1 MDNQTLYILFL
12 IVSFHVISIWSD
24 DEKFLSCPEHQQ
36 AFESSCYEFVALQRS
51 FLSAQAWCERG
62 GGHLSFIQNDET
74 QQFLQ
79 KHLQPKQDWWIGL
92 APASTNLTLDSAAA
106 EGLLSWLDGSDVSY
120 SNWLQEPLLNASCGY
135 IRRDSG
141 FQWETASNCSQELY
155 FICEFES
162 GRSLACV
169 DHNATLQCGS
179 GQVIEIDD
187 SFYGRKTVHYC
198 RSSHARSN
206 ASPQQEECSWV
217 DIVDTVSEHCHGLQ
231 VCQAAA
237 DISSFGE
244 PCPVLG
250 SYLSVEYHCKNA
262 LHLLMSKLAAVFDNI
277 PITVKWLLH
286 PFQGNLTCT
295 LNAGDG
301 HIIDNYSPEEME
313 NVVHKYSHAGVYTA
327 MVECSTSEWHV
338 TASKSITIQEPLGQF
353 GTLKCHSMNKST
365 DYSNCKALYNN
376 PLRIQLELDAGTNV
390 TYKIQHENTELAS
403 VSAIRGIVP
412 HNITISPEV
421 QQQLGPGCQ
430 QLTVVALN
438 GVTAVDRSTVLQ
450 LCLVEPVEGLI
461 VDIEFEH
468 EQCPVHALYVNVSLA
483 RGAPVQLH
491 FLVSGANHTFS
502 EMHEMLHGN
511 PQVFVISNTIQGK
524 LNVVV
529 RAENSF
535 SSMEMDGGNTTVYCH
550 NETVNKHEEDTIS
563 EHVRTARA
571 NNLNITLDP
580 EVPVIGTTSVKLYV
594 DGLVDDDAIWKCHED
609 CPCSSGFK
617 NRDHE
622 ISEACLPPVYG
633 FSVYTVHTKSHGVTQ
648 SGTRCIT
655 VIPRENMKLSV
666 TCSNCS
672 PVNVAESVKLQVQCE
687 GCQKIVWY
695 FESTKDFT
703 GSLSRCH
710 SESVKK
716 PLIQKAEGSSLTIE
730 SDALRKAKQD
740 ITVVVYAIK
749 DSLSGSARYTVPVVD
764 TSSTEDSSVQP
775 LLSTTVSPSSHT
787 TDKFVAPP
795 VALSPPSCVI
805 SPLVG
810 DVLSPFKISCSVDPS
825 FCKAGSCIFCLKT
838 ARGKYFYCG
847 AEPTV
852 ESLYLPLGNKHNNY
866 SLTVDITVKNTAGV
880 TADTA
885 VTTRVKDISSNH
897 TVGDLHVLVSSQ
909 VSQLQQQGRLTGAAL
924 AQMFQS
930 VSDKLNDALPEGQHN
945 SVKKELREEMLQ
957 SLSAAT
963 SSFPPKNP
971 AEVQMSANVVSGL
984 TTQGHE
990 LTDTA
995 QLQASYL
1002 LTNLSKSLVSLT
1014 LSGKEFSE
1022 KILQASTPIID
1033 AASNIIKVS
1042 SRTSKQNEISSHLLK
1057 TVDNVQ
1063 SALLAGKKVN
1073 QEPII
1078 LSSSVFGLYV
1088 NRISSADLQKQPFN
1102 IKKNSSASFILPSL
1116 GSNVLSPDEP
1126 VDVRMT
1132 SFRINPFSRHEGV
1145 HISGSVGSLSL
1156 TKMNGSVI
1164 TVANLT
1170 EEIEI
1175 LLPRKEVAE
1184 VNRTLLELANF
1195 STVVINVTAPNISLV
1210 FKLDP
1215 SEETPL
1221 QLLLGF
1227 QDYPN
1232 DTNYEA
1238 RIQLPQDGDSEE
1250 ERNTWVLNP
1259 TEMTI
1264 EVGVYYLLVRPVVGA
1279 GVNSTNTSVF
1289 ITTIAAHCLYWDET
1303 KANWSGDGCRVG
1315 PRTTTL
1321 VTQCLCTHLTFFGS
1335 SFFVMPNVVDVSRTA
1350 ELFATFVNNPVV
1362 VCFVGAIILA
1372 YLLVVMWARRKDIQD
1387 AVKVKVTVLE
1397 DNDPLAE
1404 YRYLLSINTGHRR
1417 GASTSSQVTVTLQG
1431 TEGESEPHHFTDPE
1445 KPLFERGGL
1454 DMFLLTT
1461 PFSLGELQS
1470 IRLWHDNSGQHPAWY
1485 VNKVMVQDLET
1496 GQKWHFL
1503 CNSWLSVDLGECT
1516 LDKVFP
1522 VATEMDLKRFSNL
1535 FFMKT
1540 AKDFRD
1546 GHIWFSVISR
1556 PPSSNFTRVQRVS
1569 CCFSLLLCTM
1579 LTSIMFWGIP
1589 SDPSEQ
1595 TMDMGQIEFTWQ
1607 QVMIGIQSSIIMFP
1621 INLLI
1626 VSIFRNARP
1635 REQKSESS
1643 SKQQSKIDPKKQG
1656 KMGRVS
1662 PNQPPHNNHKEI
1674 TPDTVIKD
1682 IKRIA
1687 QSLYKV
1693 MRRPV
1698 PRTELDSTKT
1708 DINNL
1713 LSLVEEIIRQHNRVG
1728 SEFYTDSYKKKQT
1741 LTASLECV
1749 NLKESSFCESSERNE
1764 KHSVY
1769 SQYLYKQLQNVER
1782 ELRLLG
1788 PSSFSKPNS
1797 YNQAVLQVQGM
1808 KNLLEPHVSSCSV
1821 SGLHTRSS
1829 SPTEG
1834 NSGDS
1839 RKCSQKGLP
1848 WWFVFVGWF
1857 LVVATSGV
1865 SAYFTMMYGL
1875 TYGKDRSISWLISMV
1890 VSFFESLFITQ
1901 PVKVLGFAVF
1911 FALVLKTVDQEDYG
1925 DVPIDGTLPNT
1936 DDPDAIRIARRDSTC
1951 SFYQPPP
1958 PTDTEKMRN
1967 NMIKEQKVF
1976 ALIREILIYVG
1987 FLWMLL
1993 LVAYGHRDPHAYYF
2007 TRHIR
2012 QSFSNGISESMNHK
2026 DILNWA
2032 KSSLLSNLFGQYPG
2046 FITDGNSK
2054 LVGNARF
2061 RQVRVRKDSC
2071 KIAKTMQ
2078 YSVPDCHAPYSWEAE
2093 DMGSYGPGWNRT
2105 KNVNG
2110 SKIVTTPWRY
2120 QTQAKLRANPVWG
2133 GLALYKGGGFVVELG
2148 PDQKNLQQLI
2158 CPLLSYSL
2166 LQYLFDNIWLDV
2178 YTRAVFV
2185 EFTVYNANVNLFC
2198 IVTLIFETTGV
2209 GVYQYRSE
2217 VQTVHLY
2224 QSTGGFH
2231 IFVMASEAI
2240 YFLFILYYM
2249 FVQGKLM
2256 KQQKWAYFK
2265 SKWNLLELAI
2275 IILSWS
2281 ALSVFVKRTILGNR
2295 DIEYYQN
2302 NKDMFASFYETATAD
2317 AVLGYLIAFLVLL
2330 ATIKLWHLLRL
2341 NPKLHMITSTLQR
2354 AWTDISGFIVVMTIM
2369 FLAYSIAC
2377 NLMYGWRL
2385 YSYRTLLEAA
2395 QTIICLQLGIFNY
2408 DEVLDY
2414 DPVLGAF
2421 LIGSCIIF
2429 MTFVVLN
2436 LFISVILVAFNE
2448 EQLHP
2453 TPSEEE
2459 EIVDLML
2466 MKICSLL
2473 GIKCKKKQI
2482 DADASVTTASV
2493 IS

>member
-1 MDNQTLYILFL
+1 MCNRTLCILFL
-12 IVSFHVISIWSD
+12 TLSFNVISIRSD
-24 DEKFLSCPEHQQ
+24 DEEVLSCAQHQQ
-36 AFESSCYEFVALQRS
+36 AFESSCYEFVELRRG

-62 GGHLSFIQNDET
+62 GGHLAFILNDET

-79 KHLQPKQDWWIGL
+79 KHLQPAQDWWIGL
-92 APASTNLTLDSAAA
+92 APAFTNLTLDSAAT
-106 EGLLSWLDGSDVSY
+106 EGPLSWLDGSDVSY
-120 SNWLQEPLLNASCGY
+120 SNWVQEPWLNSSCGF
-135 IRRDSG
+135 IQRDSG
-141 FQWETASNCSQELY
+141 FQWETSRNCSQELF

-162 GRSLACV
+162 GRSLACA

-179 GQVIEIDD
+179 GRVLEIDD

-198 RSSHARSN
+198 RTSRTPSQT
-206 ASPQQEECSWV
+206 SPQQEDCSWV
-217 DIVDTVSEHCHGLQ
+217 DIIDAVSEHCHGLQ
-231 VCQAAA
+231 VCQATA

-244 PCPVLG
+244 PCPAIG
-250 SYLSVEYHCKNA
+250 SYLSVEYHCKEA
-262 LHLLMSKLAAVFDNI
+262 LHLLMSKLAAIFDNI
-277 PITVKWLLH
+277 TITVKWLLH

-301 HIIDNYSPEEME
+301 HIIDNYSPEKME
-313 NVVHKYSHAGVYTA
+313 NVVHKYSHAGLYTVT
-327 MVECSTSEWHV
+327 VECSTSDWHV
-338 TASKSITIQEPLGQF
+338 TAHKTITIQEPLREF
-353 GTLKCHSMNKST
+353 GTIKCHSMSQST
-365 DYSNCKALYNN
+365 NSTNCKALYNH
-376 PLRIQLELDAGTNV
+376 PLKIEVQLDAGTNV
-390 TYKIQHENTELAS
+390 TYKVQHGSTDLAS
-403 VSAIRGIVP
+403 ASAIRGMVP
-412 HNITISPEV
+412 VNISFSSEA
-421 QQQLGPGCQ
+421 QQQLGPGCH

-438 GVTAVDRSTVLQ
+438 EVTAAGQSSALE
-450 LCLVEPVEGLI
+450 LCLLEQLEGLTAE
-461 VDIEFEH
+461 VDLGPGL
-468 EQCPVHALYVNVSLA
+468 EQCPVRVLNISVSLS
-483 RGAPVQLH
+483 RGAPARLQ
-491 FLVSGANHTFS
+491 FLLSGDNQSFS
-502 EMHEMLHGN
+502 ETHQMMHGG
-511 PQVFVISNTIQGK
+511 PQVFLISNTILTGK
-524 LNVVV
+524 INVVV
-529 RAENSF
+529 KAENSF
-535 SSMEMDGGNTTVYCH
+535 SSMKVDGGNTTVCRS
-550 NETVNKHEEDTIS
+550 ETENQHDGKTTDEHERE
-563 EHVRTARA
+563 ARA
-571 NNLNITLDP
+571 SHVQIIADP
-580 EVPVIGTTSVKLYV
+580 EVSVIGTTSIKLYV
-594 DGLVDDDAIWKCHED
+594 KGLKDDNAVWKCTESCRCSED
-609 CPCSSGFK
+609 VIRSEI
-617 NRDHE
+617 E
-622 ISEACLPPVYG
+622 ISEACLPPVYA
-633 FSVYTVHTKSHGVTQ
+633 FSVYTVSTNANGFAQTGMK
-648 SGTRCIT
+648 CIT
-655 VIPRENMKLSV
+655 VIPGDNLRLSIA
-666 TCSNCS
+666 CSNCD
-672 PVNVAESVKLQVQCE
+672 PVNVDESVTLQAQCE

-695 FESTKDFT
+695 IESTEEFNGT
-703 GSLSRCH
+703 LGQCN
-710 SESVKK
+710 SEMLKK
-716 PLIQKAEGSSLTIE
+716 PLTQMKEDSSSFTIE
-730 SDALRKAKQD
+730 SKTLREAKQD
-740 ITVVVYAIK
+740 IIVVVYGIK
-749 DSLSGSARYTVPVVD
+749 DGLSGSARYNISIHG
-764 TSSTEDSSVQP
+764 SSETEKPSEAYT
-775 LLSTTVSPSSHT
+775 LTTVSPSHT
-787 TDKFVAPP
+787 AETVP
-795 VALSPPSCVI
+795 VTLPILFRPPSCTI
-805 SPLVG
+805 SPHEG
-810 DVLSPFKISCSVDPS
+810 DVLSPFNISCSVDPA
-825 FCKAGSCIFCLKT
+825 FCKAEPCIFCFKT
-838 ARGKYFYCG
+838 ASGEHIYCG
-847 AEPTV
+847 SEPTV
-852 ESLYLPLGNKHNNY
+852 ESLYLPLGNEHSNY
-866 SLTVDITVKNTAGV
+866 RLTVVVTVKNTAGV
-880 TADTA
+880 TADTS
-885 VTTRVKDISSNH
+885 VTTWVKDTSTKP
-897 TVGDLHVLVSSQ
+897 TVKDLQALVSNQ
-909 VSQLQQQGRLTGAAL
+909 VFHLQQQGRLTGAAL

-930 VSDKLNDALPEGQHN
+930 VSHRLNNALPEDQNGT
-945 SVKKELREEMLQ
+945 VKNELRNQMLQ
-957 SLSAAT
+957 SLSTAI
-963 SSFPPKNP
+963 SSIPPKNP
-971 AEVQMSANVVSGL
+971 AEVQMSANVIAGL

-990 LTDTA
+990 LTDTT
-995 QLQASYL
+995 QLQASSL

-1014 LSGKEFSE
+1014 HAGDESSE
-1022 KILQASTPIID
+1022 QILQASTPIID
-1033 AASNIIKVS
+1033 AVSNIIKVS
-1042 SRTSKQNEISSHLLK
+1042 SSTSKQNEISGHLLN
-1057 TVDNVQ
+1057 TVGNVQ

-1073 QEPII
+1073 QEPIV
-1078 LSSSVFGLYV
+1078 LSTSVFGLYV
-1088 NRISSADLQKQPFN
+1088 NRISSDGLQKQTFN
-1102 IKKNSSASFILPSL
+1102 VQKNSSASFKLPSL
-1116 GSNVLSPDEP
+1116 GSDVLSANEP

-1132 SFRINPFSRHEGV
+1132 SFDINPFSRCEGKQ
-1145 HISGSVGSLSL
+1145 ISGSVGSLSL
-1156 TKMNGSVI
+1156 TNINGSEI
-1164 TVANLT
+1164 SVANLT

-1175 LLPRKEVAE
+1175 FLPRTQVAE
-1184 VNRTLLELANF
+1184 INQTLLELGNF

-1210 FKLDP
+1210 IKLDP

-1232 DTNYEA
+1232 DTNNEA
-1238 RIQLPQDGDSEE
+1238 RIQLPQEGNSEE
-1250 ERNTWVLNP
+1250 ERYTWVLNP
-1259 TEMTI
+1259 SEMAM
-1264 EVGVYYLLVRPVVGA
+1264 EVGVYYLLVRPIVGA
-1279 GVNSTNTSVF
+1279 GVNSTSALVY
-1289 ITTIAAHCLYWDET
+1289 ITTIAADCLYWDEI
-1303 KANWSGDGCRVG
+1303 KANWSGEGCRVG

-1372 YLLVVMWARRKDIQD
+1372 YLLVVIWARRKDIQD

-1404 YRYLLSINTGHRR
+1404 YRYLLSINTGQRR

-1431 TEGESEPHHFTDPE
+1431 SEGESEPHHLTDPE
-1445 KPLFERGGL
+1445 KPVFERGGL
-1454 DMFLLTT
+1454 DLFLLTT

-1470 IRLWHDNSGQHPAWY
+1470 IRLWHDNSGYYPAWY
-1485 VNKVMVQDLET
+1485 VNKVTVQDLEN

-1503 CNSWLSVDLGECT
+1503 CNSWLSIDLGECT

-1535 FFMKT
+1535 FFAKT

-1595 TMDMGQIEFTWQ
+1595 TMDLGKIEFTWQ

-1643 SKQQSKIDPKKQG
+1643 LKQQSKLDSTKQG
-1656 KMGRVS
+1656 KTGRVS
-1662 PNQPPHNNHKEI
+1662 PNQPLHDNQKEI
-1674 TPDTVIKD
+1674 TPDTVMKD

-1698 PRTELDSTKT
+1698 PRIELDPTKT

-1713 LSLVEEIIRQHNRVG
+1713 LSLVEEIIHQHNRVG
-1728 SEFYTDSYKKKQT
+1728 NEFYNDSSKNEQT
-1741 LTASLECV
+1741 LAASLGRV
-1749 NLKESSFCESSERNE
+1749 NLKESSFCESQECNE
-1764 KHSVY
+1764 KHSIY
-1769 SQYLYKQLQNVER
+1769 SQYLYKQLHNVER
-1782 ELRLLG
+1782 ELRLLE
-1788 PSSFSKPNS
+1788 PSSFSKPDS
-1797 YNQAVLQVQGM
+1797 YNRAVLQVQGM
-1808 KNLLEPHVSSCSV
+1808 KNLLEPRVSF
-1821 SGLHTRSS
+1821 SGLHTRSA
-1829 SPTEG
+1829 SPSEASEKEG
-1834 NSGDS
+1834 S
-1839 RKCSQKGLP
+1839 RKCQKGLP

-1857 LVVATSGV
+1857 LVLATSGV
-1865 SAYFTMMYGL
+1865 SAYFTMLYGL
-1875 TYGKDRSISWLISMV
+1875 TYGKERSISWLISMV

-1911 FALVLKTVDQEDYG
+1911 FALVLKTVDQDEYG
-1925 DVPIDGTLPNT
+1925 DVSIDGTLSNT
-1936 DDPDAIRIARRDSTC
+1936 DDPDAVRIARRDSTC
-1951 SFYQPPP
+1951 SFYKPPP
-1958 PTDTEKMRN
+1958 PTDIEKMRN

-1993 LVAYGHRDPHAYYF
+1993 LVAYGQRDPNAYYL
-2007 TRHIR
+2007 THHIR
-2012 QSFSNGISESMNHK
+2012 QSFSTGISETLNHK
-2026 DILNWA
+2026 DIFIWA
-2032 KSSLLSNLFGQYPG
+2032 NSSLLRNLYGQYPG

-2054 LVGNARF
+2054 LVGNARI
-2061 RQVRVRKDSC
+2061 RQVRVRRDTC
-2071 KIAKTMQ
+2071 KIANPMQ
-2078 YSVPDCHAPYSWEAE
+2078 YSVRDCHAPYSWESE
-2093 DMGSYGPGWNRT
+2093 DMGSYSPGWNQTR
-2105 KNVNG
+2105 NVNG
-2110 SKIVTTPWRY
+2110 SKTVLKPWYY

-2133 GLALYKGGGFVVELG
+2133 GLALYKGGGFVVDLG
-2148 PDQKNLQQLI
+2148 PDQKNA
-2158 CPLLSYSL
+2158 SRL
-2166 LQYLFDNIWLDV
+2166 LQYLFDNTWLDV

-2209 GVYQYRSE
+2209 GTFQYRSE
-2217 VQTVHLY
+2217 VQAVHLY

-2231 IFVMASEAI
+2231 VFVMASEAI
-2240 YFLFILYYM
+2240 YYIFILYYM
-2249 FVQGKLM
+2249 VVQGKLM

-2295 DIEYYQN
+2295 DIEFYQN
-2302 NKDMFASFYETATAD
+2302 NKDMFVSFNETATAD

-2385 YSYRTLLEAA
+2385 NSYRTLLEAA

-2414 DPVLGAF
+2414 NPVLGAF

-2459 EIVDLML
+2459 EIVELML
-2466 MKICSLL
+2466 MKVCSLL
-2473 GIKCKKKQI
+2473 GIKCKKKQTN
-2482 DADASVTTASV
+2482 ADAPMTTASV

>member
-1 MDNQTLYILFL
+1 MNKHTLYTLFL

-24 DEKFLSCPEHQQ
+24 DEEVLFCPENQQ
-36 AFESSCYEFVALQRS
+36 AFESSCYEFVVLQRS

-62 GGHLSFIQNDET
+62 GGHLAFIQNEET

-79 KHLQPKQDWWIGL
+79 KHLQPEQDWWIGL
-92 APASTNLTLDSAAA
+92 APVSTNLTLDSAAT
-106 EGLLSWLDGSDVSY
+106 EGPLSWLDGSDVSY
-120 SNWLQEPLLNASCGY
+120 SNWLHEPWLNASCSY

-141 FQWETASNCSQELY
+141 FQWETTTNCSQELF

-162 GRSLACV
+162 GRSLACT

-198 RSSHARSN
+198 RSSHAPSH
-206 ASPQQEECSWV
+206 AIPQQEECSWV

-244 PCPVLG
+244 PCPVLR
-250 SYLSVEYHCKNA
+250 SYLSVEYHCKDA

-277 PITVKWLLH
+277 TITVKWLLH

-301 HIIDNYSPEEME
+301 HVIDNYSPEEME
-313 NVVHKYSHAGVYTA
+313 NVVHKYSHAGMYTV

-338 TASKSITIQEPLGQF
+338 SAYRSITIQEPLGEF
-353 GTLKCHSMNKST
+353 GTIKCHSMNQST
-365 DYSNCKALYNN
+365 DYSNCKAHYNN
-376 PLRIQLELDAGTNV
+376 PLRIQVELDAGTNV
-390 TYKIQHENTELAS
+390 TYKIQHGNTELAS
-403 VSAIRGIVP
+403 TSTIRGIIP
-412 HNITISPEV
+412 HNITISPDV
-421 QQQLGPGCQ
+421 QQQLGPGCH

-438 GVTAVDRSTVLQ
+438 GVTAVDRSTVME
-450 LCLVEPVEGLI
+450 LCLVEPVEGLT
-461 VDIEFEH
+461 VDVEPEH

-483 RGAPVQLH
+483 QGAPVQLH
-491 FLVSGANHTFS
+491 FLVSGPNHTFS
-502 EMHEMLHGN
+502 EMHEMLHGS
-511 PQVFVISNTIQGK
+511 PQVFVISNTIKGE

-550 NETVNKHEEDTIS
+550 NETVAQHEEDVIS
-563 EHVRTARA
+563 EDVRTARA
-571 NNLNITLDP
+571 INLKITVDP

-594 DGLVDDDAIWKCHED
+594 DGLEDDSAIWKCNEA
-609 CPCSSGFK
+609 CPCTDEVK
-617 NRDHE
+617 NREYE
-622 ISEACLPPVYG
+622 IPEACLPPVYS
-633 FSVYTVHTKSHGVTQ
+633 FSVYTVYTKSHGVTQ
-648 SGTRCIT
+648 FGTRCIT

-666 TCSNCS
+666 ICSNCN
-672 PVNVAESVKLQVQCE
+672 PMNVADGVKLQVQCE

-703 GSLSRCH
+703 
-710 SESVKK
+710 
-716 PLIQKAEGSSLTIE
+716 KAEGSSTFTIE

-749 DSLSGSARYTVPVVD
+749 DSLSGSARYTVPIVD
-764 TSSTEDSSVQP
+764 ASSTEDSSVQP
-775 LLSTTVSPSSHT
+775 LLPTTVFPSSQT
-787 TDKFVAPP
+787 TDKSLNSATPP
-795 VALSPPSCVI
+795 IALSPPSCI
-805 SPLVG
+805 ITPLVG
-810 DVLSPFKISCSVDPS
+810 NVLSPFKISCSVDPS
-825 FCKAGSCIFCLKT
+825 FCKPGSCIFCLKT
-838 ARGKYFYCG
+838 ARGNYFYCG
-847 AEPTV
+847 AESTV
-852 ESLYLPLGNKHNNY
+852 ESLYLPLGDKHNNY
-866 SLTVDITVKNTAGV
+866 SLMVDITVKNAAGV

-885 VTTRVKDISSNH
+885 VTARVKDTSSNH
-897 TVGDLHVLVSSQ
+897 TVGDLQALVSNQ
-909 VSQLQQQGRLTGAAL
+909 VSKLQQQGRLTGAAL

-930 VSDKLNDALPEGQHN
+930 VSDRLNDALPEGQHD
-945 SVKKELREEMLQ
+945 SVKKQLRQQMLL

-963 SSFPPKNP
+963 NSFPPKNP
-971 AEVQMSANVVSGL
+971 AEVQMSANVVVGL

-1002 LTNLSKSLVSLT
+1002 LANLSKSLVSLT
-1014 LSGKEFSE
+1014 HSGKKFSE
-1022 KILQASTPIID
+1022 QILQASTPIID
-1033 AASNIIKVS
+1033 AVSNIFKVS
-1042 SRTSKQNEISSHLLK
+1042 SSTSKQNEVSNRLLN

-1063 SALLAGKKVN
+1063 SALLVGKKVN
-1073 QEPII
+1073 QEPTI
-1078 LSSSVFGLYV
+1078 LRTSVFGLYV
-1088 NRISSADLQKQPFN
+1088 NRISSDGIQKQPFS
-1102 IKKNSSASFILPSL
+1102 IQQNSSASFILPSL
-1116 GSNVLSPDEP
+1116 GPNVLFPDEP
-1126 VDVRMT
+1126 VDVR
-1132 SFRINPFSRHEGV
+1132 
-1145 HISGSVGSLSL
+1145 
-1156 TKMNGSVI
+1156 
-1164 TVANLT
+1164 
-1170 EEIEI
+1170 I
-1175 LLPRKEVAE
+1175 LLPRTEVAE
-1184 VNRTLLELANF
+1184 VNQTLLELANF

-1210 FKLDP
+1210 FKLHP

-1221 QLLLGF
+1221 QLFLGF

-1238 RIQLPQDGDSEE
+1238 QIQLPQDGDSEE
-1250 ERNTWVLNP
+1250 ERYTWVLNP
-1259 TEMTI
+1259 MEMTV

-1279 GVNSTNTSVF
+1279 GVHSTNVSVF

-1303 KANWSGDGCRVG
+1303 KGNWSGDGCRVG
-1315 PRTTTL
+1315 PRTTAL

-1372 YLLVVMWARRKDIQD
+1372 YLLVVIWARRKDIQD

-1431 TEGESEPHHFTDPE
+1431 TEGESEPHHVTDPE
-1445 KPLFERGGL
+1445 KPVFERGGL

-1461 PFSLGELQS
+1461 PCSLGELQS

-1485 VNKVMVQDLET
+1485 VNKIMVQDLET

-1503 CNSWLSVDLGECT
+1503 CNSWLSIDLGECT

-1595 TMDMGQIEFTWQ
+1595 TMDLGQIEFTWQ

-1643 SKQQSKIDPKKQG
+1643 SKQQSKTDPKKQG
-1656 KMGRVS
+1656 KTGRVS
-1662 PNQPPHNNHKEI
+1662 PDQTSHSDHKEI
-1674 TPDTVIKD
+1674 TPDTD

-1698 PRTELDSTKT
+1698 PRMELDSTKA
-1708 DINNL
+1708 DINKM

-1728 SEFYTDSYKKKQT
+1728 NEFYSDSSKKEQSFA
-1741 LTASLECV
+1741 ASLECV
-1749 NLKESSFCESSERNE
+1749 NLKETTFCESSERNE
-1764 KHSVY
+1764 KHSTY

-1788 PSSFSKPNS
+1788 PSSFFKPDS

-1829 SPTEG
+1829 SPIEGSSG
-1834 NSGDS
+1834 NSK
-1839 RKCSQKGLP
+1839 KCCQKGLP

-1857 LVVATSGV
+1857 LVLATSGV

-1875 TYGKDRSISWLISMV
+1875 TYGKERSISWLISMV

-1925 DVPIDGTLPNT
+1925 DVPIDGTLPNA

-1958 PTDTEKMRN
+1958 PTDIEKMRN

-1993 LVAYGHRDPHAYYF
+1993 LVAYGQRDPNAYYL
-2007 TRHIR
+2007 THHIR
-2012 QSFSNGISESMNHK
+2012 QS
-2026 DILNWA
+2026 
-2032 KSSLLSNLFGQYPG
+2032 

-2054 LVGNARF
+2054 LVGNARL
-2061 RQVRVRKDSC
+2061 RQVRVKKDSC
-2071 KIAKTMQ
+2071 KIAKTVQ

-2093 DMGSYGPGWNRT
+2093 DMGSYSPGWNRT

-2110 SKIVTTPWRY
+2110 SKTVLTPWHY

-2133 GLALYKGGGFVVELG
+2133 GLALYKGGGYVVELG
-2148 PDQKNLQQLI
+2148 PDQKNA
-2158 CPLLSYSL
+2158 SSL
-2166 LQYLFDNIWLDV
+2166 LQYLFNNIWLDV

-2209 GVYQYRSE
+2209 GAFQYRSE
-2217 VQTVHLY
+2217 VRTVHLY

-2231 IFVMASEAI
+2231 VFVMASEAI

-2256 KQQKWAYFK
+2256 KQQKWAYFR
-2265 SKWNLLELAI
+2265 SKWNVLELAI

-2281 ALSVFVKRTILGNR
+2281 ALSVFVKRTIL
-2295 DIEYYQN
+2295 
-2302 NKDMFASFYETATAD
+2302 
-2317 AVLGYLIAFLVLL
+2317 AFLVLL

-2354 AWTDISGFIVVMTIM
+2354 AWTDISGFIV
-2369 FLAYSIAC
+2369 C

-2414 DPVLGAF
+2414 NPVLGAF

-2473 GIKCKKKQI
+2473 GIKCKKKLI
-2482 DADASVTTASV
+2482 DADASMTTASV

>member
-1 MDNQTLYILFL
+1 MKMDNHTLYTLFL

-24 DEKFLSCPEHQQ
+24 DEEDLSCPEHQQ

-51 FLSAQAWCERG
+51 FLSAQAWCERD
-62 GGHLSFIQNDET
+62 GGHLAFIQIDET

-79 KHLQPKQDWWIGL
+79 KHLQADQDWWIGL
-92 APASTNLTLDSAAA
+92 APASTNLTLDSAVT
-106 EGLLSWLDGSDVSY
+106 EGPLSWLDGSDVSY
-120 SNWLQEPLLNASCGY
+120 SNWLRDPSLNASCGS
-135 IRRDSG
+135 ITRNSG
-141 FQWETASNCSQELY
+141 FQWEATSNCNQELY

-162 GRSLACV
+162 GRSLACA

-198 RSSHARSN
+198 RSSHAPSHT
-206 ASPQQEECSWV
+206 SPQQDECSWI

-244 PCPVLG
+244 PCPALG
-250 SYLSVEYHCKNA
+250 SYLSVEYHCKDA
-262 LHLLMSKLAAVFDNI
+262 LRLLMSKLAAVFDNI
-277 PITVKWLLH
+277 TITVKWLLH

-295 LNAGDG
+295 LSAGDG

-313 NVVHKYSHAGVYTA
+313 NVVHKYSRAGVFTVG
-327 MVECSTSEWHV
+327 VECSTSEWHV
-338 TASKSITIQEPLGQF
+338 TAHKTITIQEPIGEF
-353 GTLKCHSMNKST
+353 GTIKCHSMNQST
-365 DYSNCKALYNN
+365 DYTNCKALYNN
-376 PLRIQLELDAGTNV
+376 PLKIQVELDAGTNI
-390 TYKIQHENTELAS
+390 TYKIQHGDTELVS
-403 VSAIRGIVP
+403 TSAIRGIVP
-412 HNITISPEV
+412 HDIPVSPEV
-421 QQQLGPGCQ
+421 QQQLGPGCH

-438 GVTAVDRSTVLQ
+438 GVTPKHVSTDLD
-450 LCLVEPVEGLI
+450 LCLLEPVEGLI
-461 VDIEFEH
+461 ADVEREH
-468 EQCPVHALYVNVSLA
+468 EQCPVRVLHVNVTLA
-483 RGAPVQLH
+483 RGAPVQLQ
-491 FLVSGANHTFS
+491 FMLSGANHTFS
-502 EMHEMLHGN
+502 EMQEMLHGG
-511 PQVFVISNTIQGK
+511 PQLFHISNTIQGK
-524 LNVVV
+524 FNVVV

-535 SSMEMDGGNTTVYCH
+535 SSLEMDGGNTTVYCD
-550 NETVNKHEEDTIS
+550 NETVNQQDGDTID
-563 EHVRTARA
+563 EHVRTPRTF
-571 NNLNITLDP
+571 NLHITVDP
-580 EVPVIGTTSVKLYV
+580 EIPVIGTTSVKLYV
-594 DGLVDDDAIWKCHED
+594 DKLEDDNAVWKCIGD
-609 CPCSSGFK
+609 TCPCPADVRS
-617 NRDHE
+617 RDYE
-622 ISEACLPPVYG
+622 ISEACLPPVYS
-633 FSVYTVHTKSHGVTQ
+633 FSVYTVHARSNGHIQT
-648 SGTRCIT
+648 GTRCIT
-655 VIPRENMKLSV
+655 VIPRENMKLTL
-666 TCSNCS
+666 TCSNCD
-672 PVNVAESVKLQVQCE
+672 PVNVADSVKLQVQCE
-687 GCQKIVWY
+687 GCEKIVWY
-695 FESTKDFT
+695 FQSTMDFI
-703 GSLSRCH
+703 GLQSRCN
-710 SESVKK
+710 SESLKK
-716 PLIQKAEGSSLTIE
+716 PLIQQAEGSSSYTIE
-730 SDALRKAKQD
+730 TDVLRKAKRD

-749 DSLSGSARYTVPVVD
+749 DSSSGSARYTVPIVSATV
-764 TSSTEDSSVQP
+764 TEPSSEDLSP
-775 LLSTTVSPSSHT
+775 LPATVSPSSHT
-787 TDKFVAPP
+787 PDKPLKPVTPP
-795 VALSPPSCVI
+795 VVLRPPSCII

-810 DVLSPFKISCSVDPS
+810 DVLSPFQIRCSVDPS
-825 FCKAGSCIFCLKT
+825 FCKARACVFCFKT
-838 ARGKYFYCG
+838 AGGNYFYCG

-852 ESLYLPLGNKHNNY
+852 ESLYLPLGNVHNNY
-866 SLTVDITVKNTAGV
+866 SLEVDITVRNAAGV

-885 VTTRVKDISSNH
+885 VTIWVKDTSTKH
-897 TVGDLHVLVSSQ
+897 TVGDLQALVSSQ
-909 VSQLQQQGRLTGAAL
+909 VSQLQQQGRLTGPAL

-930 VSDKLNDALPEGQHN
+930 VSNRLNDALLDEQHD
-945 SVKKELREEMLQ
+945 SLKQELRQEMLL
-957 SLSAAT
+957 SLGVAT
-963 SSFPPKNP
+963 SSIPPKNP
-971 AEVQMSANVVSGL
+971 AEVQMSANVVAGL

-990 LTDTA
+990 LTGTA
-995 QLQASYL
+995 QLQASSL

-1014 LSGKEFSE
+1014 HSGEESSE
-1022 KILQASTPIID
+1022 HILQASTPIID
-1033 AASNIIKVS
+1033 AVSNILKVS
-1042 SRTSKQNEISSHLLK
+1042 SNTSEQNEISSHLLN

-1073 QEPII
+1073 QQPTI
-1078 LSSSVFGLYV
+1078 LSTTVFGLYV
-1088 NRISSADLQKQPFN
+1088 NRISPDGLQKQPFN
-1102 IKKNSSASFILPSL
+1102 IQKNSSASFMLPSL
-1116 GSNVLSPDEP
+1116 GSDVLSTDEP

-1132 SFRINPFSRHEGV
+1132 SFGINPFSWSEGDR
-1145 HISGSVGSLSL
+1145 ISGSVGSLSL

-1175 LLPRKEVAE
+1175 LLPRPDMAE
-1184 VNRTLLELANF
+1184 VNQTLLELGNF
-1195 STVVINVTAPNISLV
+1195 STVVINVTAPNIFLV

-1215 SEETPL
+1215 SEEIPL

-1238 RIQLPQDGDSEE
+1238 RIQLPQVGNSEE
-1250 ERNTWVLNP
+1250 ERYTWVLNP
-1259 TEMTI
+1259 REMTM

-1279 GVNSTNTSVF
+1279 GVNSTNASVF
-1289 ITTIAAHCLYWDET
+1289 ITTIAAHCLYWDEM

-1315 PRTTTL
+1315 PRTTRL

-1372 YLLVVMWARRKDIQD
+1372 YLVVVMWARRKDIQD

-1431 TEGESEPHHFTDPE
+1431 TEGESEPHHLTDPE
-1445 KPLFERGGL
+1445 KPVFERGGL
-1454 DMFLLTT
+1454 DIFLLTS
-1461 PFSLGELQS
+1461 PYSLGELQS
-1470 IRLWHDNSGQHPAWY
+1470 IRLWHDNSGQHPSWY
-1485 VNKVMVQDLET
+1485 VNKAMVQDLKT

-1503 CNSWLSVDLGECT
+1503 CSSWLAIDLGECT

-1556 PPSSNFTRVQRVS
+1556 PPTSNFTRVQRVS
-1569 CCFSLLLCTM
+1569 CCCSLLLCTM

-1595 TMDMGQIEFTWQ
+1595 TMDLGKIEFTWQ

-1635 REQKSESS
+1635 REQKSKLS
-1643 SKQQSKIDPKKQG
+1643 SKQQSKTDLTKQA
-1656 KMGRVS
+1656 KTGRVS
-1662 PNQPPHNNHKEI
+1662 PNRPSHYNHKDI

-1693 MRRPV
+1693 MRIPV
-1698 PRTELDSTKT
+1698 PRIELDSTKT
-1708 DINNL
+1708 DINSL
-1713 LSLVEEIIRQHNRVG
+1713 LSLVEEIICQHNQVG
-1728 SEFYTDSYKKKQT
+1728 NEFYTDSSKKEQT
-1741 LTASLECV
+1741 LVASLGYI
-1749 NLKESSFCESSERNE
+1749 NLKESSICESSERNE
-1764 KHSVY
+1764 KHSIY
-1769 SQYLYKQLQNVER
+1769 SQYLYKQLQNVEK

-1788 PSSFSKPNS
+1788 PSPFSKPDGYS
-1797 YNQAVLQVQGM
+1797 RAVLQVQGM
-1808 KNLLEPHVSSCSV
+1808 KNLLEPHVSSCSA

-1834 NSGDS
+1834 SSGNSK
-1839 RKCSQKGLP
+1839 KCCQKGLP

-1865 SAYFTMMYGL
+1865 SAYFTMIYGL

-1911 FALVLKTVDQEDYG
+1911 FALVLKTVDQEEYG
-1925 DVPIDGTLPNT
+1925 DVTIDGTLPNT
-1936 DDPDAIRIARRDSTC
+1936 DDPDAVRIARRDSTC

-1958 PTDTEKMRN
+1958 PTDIERMKN

-1993 LVAYGHRDPHAYYF
+1993 LVAYSQRDPNAYYL
-2007 TRHIR
+2007 TQHIR
-2012 QSFSNGISESMNHK
+2012 QSFSSGISESMNHK
-2026 DILNWA
+2026 DIFNWA
-2032 KSSLLSNLFGQYPG
+2032 KSSLLGNLFGKYPG

-2054 LVGNARF
+2054 LVGNARL
-2061 RQVRVRKDSC
+2061 RQVRVKKDSC
-2071 KIAKTMQ
+2071 KVAKTMV
-2078 YSVPDCHAPYSWEAE
+2078 SAIPDCHAPYSWEAE
-2093 DMGSYGPGWNRT
+2093 DMSSYGPGWNQT

-2110 SKIVTTPWRY
+2110 YQTLPTPWHY
-2120 QTQAKLRANPVWG
+2120 QTQAKLRANSVWG
-2133 GLALYKGGGFVVELG
+2133 GLALYRGGGFVVDLG
-2148 PDQKNLQQLI
+2148 PDKKNASR
-2158 CPLLSYSL
+2158 LLK
-2166 LQYLFDNIWLDV
+2166 YLFDDIWLDV
-2178 YTRAVFV
+2178 YTRAAFV

-2209 GVYQYRSE
+2209 GAFQYRSE

-2231 IFVMASEAI
+2231 VFVMASEAI

-2256 KQQKWAYFK
+2256 KQQKWAYFR

-2295 DIEYYQN
+2295 DIDYYQN
-2302 NKDMFASFYETATAD
+2302 NKDMFVSFYETATAD

-2414 DPVLGAF
+2414 NPVLGAF

-2436 LFISVILVAFNE
+2436 LFISAILVAFNE

-2473 GIKCKKKQI
+2473 GIKCKKKLI
-2482 DADASVTTASV
+2482 DADASKTTASV

>member
-1 MDNQTLYILFL
+1 MTKKDYPY
-12 IVSFHVISIWSD
+12 
-24 DEKFLSCPEHQQ
+24 FLSKAIESEVVPKAPVLSKSPEEQPLP
-36 AFESSCYEFVALQRS
+36 AGSPEAAPVITKAPEAVPVPAESPEA
-51 FLSAQAWCERG
+51 
-62 GGHLSFIQNDET
+62 
-74 QQFLQ
+74 
-79 KHLQPKQDWWIGL
+79 
-92 APASTNLTLDSAAA
+92 APVHT
-106 EGLLSWLDGSDVSY
+106 
-120 SNWLQEPLLNASCGY
+120 
-135 IRRDSG
+135 G
-141 FQWETASNCSQELY
+141 FQSQLLHTPGPNRQRQYQSSPQKLCICLPESALVHASNPEAAPVPTKSPEAVPIL
-155 FICEFES
+155 
-162 GRSLACV
+162 
-169 DHNATLQCGS
+169 
-179 GQVIEIDD
+179 
-187 SFYGRKTVHYC
+187 
-198 RSSHARSN
+198 ARSPKLLYLPN
-206 ASPQQEECSWV
+206 PQKQN
-217 DIVDTVSEHCHGLQ
+217 L
-231 VCQAAA
+231 
-237 DISSFGE
+237 
-244 PCPVLG
+244 CPMGAQRQL
-250 SYLSVEYHCKNA
+250 
-262 LHLLMSKLAAVFDNI
+262 LHLLSHQRQHLCTPGPLMQWVSLQHCRPLNNGGRQWWRQWKFQATQEANLRNPMQLEQQNPQAHI
-277 PITVKWLLH
+277 P
-286 PFQGNLTCT
+286 QGTLMPTRNPKGMPVSAYSLKVACVLT
-295 LNAGDG
+295 
-301 HIIDNYSPEEME
+301 
-313 NVVHKYSHAGVYTA
+313 K
-327 MVECSTSEWHV
+327 
-338 TASKSITIQEPLGQF
+338 TIQGAPVPTRTPHRGKQRIPEHLRQHAHQDPKREKLTVPKVLRQHLRQQKPQTSFTKDASVPARSPNEAAMPAKTTQGAPMPL
-353 GTLKCHSMNKST
+353 ST
-365 DYSNCKALYNN
+365 PK
-376 PLRIQLELDAGTNV
+376 RTNV

-403 VSAIRGIVP
+403 ISAIRGIVP

-430 QLTVVALN
+430 QFTVVALN
-438 GVTAVDRSTVLQ
+438 GVTAVDRSAVLE

-461 VDIEFEH
+461 ADMEFEH

-502 EMHEMLHGN
+502 EMHEMLHGS
-511 PQVFVISNTIQGK
+511 PQ
-524 LNVVV
+524 
-529 RAENSF
+529 
-535 SSMEMDGGNTTVYCH
+535 
-550 NETVNKHEEDTIS
+550 IS
-563 EHVRTARA
+563 EQVRTARA
-571 NNLNITLDP
+571 NNLNVTVDP
-580 EVPVIGTTSVKLYV
+580 EVPVIGTTSIKLYV
-594 DGLVDDDAIWKCHED
+594 EGLVDDNAIWKCHED
-609 CPCSSGFK
+609 CPCPSEVK
-617 NRDHE
+617 HRDYE
-622 ISEACLPPVYG
+622 ISEACLPPVYS

-716 PLIQKAEGSSLTIE
+716 PLIQKAEGSWFTIE
-730 SDALRKAKQD
+730 SDALRRAKQD
-740 ITVVVYAIK
+740 ITVVVY
-749 DSLSGSARYTVPVVD
+749 GN
-764 TSSTEDSSVQP
+764 
-775 LLSTTVSPSSHT
+775 
-787 TDKFVAPP
+787 
-795 VALSPPSCVI
+795 
-805 SPLVG
+805 
-810 DVLSPFKISCSVDPS
+810 
-825 FCKAGSCIFCLKT
+825 
-838 ARGKYFYCG
+838 YFYCG

-852 ESLYLPLGNKHNNY
+852 ESLYLPLGDKHNNY
-866 SLTVDITVKNTAGV
+866 SLMVDITVKNAAGV

-885 VTTRVKDISSNH
+885 VTTRVKDTSRNH
-897 TVGDLHVLVSSQ
+897 TVGDLQALVSNQ

-930 VSDKLNDALPEGQHN
+930 VSDRLNAALPEGQHD

-1042 SRTSKQNEISSHLLK
+1042 SSTSKQNEISSHLLN

-1088 NRISSADLQKQPFN
+1088 NRISSDDLQKQPFN
-1102 IKKNSSASFILPSL
+1102 IQKNSSASFILPSL

-1132 SFRINPFSRHEGV
+1132 SFRINPFSRHEGE

-1175 LLPRKEVAE
+1175 LLPRTEVAE
-1184 VNRTLLELANF
+1184 VNQTLLELANF
-1195 STVVINVTAPNISLV
+1195 STVIINVTAPNISLV

-1250 ERNTWVLNP
+1250 ERYTWVLNP

-1289 ITTIAAHCLYWDET
+1289 ITTIAAHCLFWDET

-1431 TEGESEPHHFTDPE
+1431 TEGEIEPHHLTDPE
-1445 KPLFERGGL
+1445 KPVFERGGL

-1470 IRLWHDNSGQHPAWY
+1470 IRLWHDNSGQHPSWY

-1503 CNSWLSVDLGECT
+1503 CNSWLSVDLGERT

-1595 TMDMGQIEFTWQ
+1595 TMDLGQIEFTWQ

-1643 SKQQSKIDPKKQG
+1643 SKQQSKIDPKKPV

-1728 SEFYTDSYKKKQT
+1728 K
-1741 LTASLECV
+1741 
-1749 NLKESSFCESSERNE
+1749 RNE

-1782 ELRLLG
+1782 ELRLVG

-1857 LVVATSGV
+1857 LVVSTSGV

-1875 TYGKDRSISWLISMV
+1875 TYGKERSISWLISMV

-1925 DVPIDGTLPNT
+1925 DVPIDGTLLST

-1958 PTDTEKMRN
+1958 PTDIEKMRN

-1993 LVAYGHRDPHAYYF
+1993 LVAYGQRDPHAYYL
-2007 TRHIR
+2007 TQHIR

-2110 SKIVTTPWRY
+2110 SKIVPTPWHY

-2148 PDQKNLQQLI
+2148 PDQKNA
-2158 CPLLSYSL
+2158 SSL

-2209 GVYQYRSE
+2209 GAFQYRSE

-2231 IFVMASEAI
+2231 VFVMASEAI

-2256 KQQKWAYFK
+2256 KQQKWAYFR

-2317 AVLGYLIAFLVLL
+2317 AVLGYLTAFLVLL

-2385 YSYRTLLEAA
+2385 YSYRTLLDAA

-2414 DPVLGAF
+2414 NPVLGAF

-2482 DADASVTTASV
+2482 GADASLTTASV

>member
-1 MDNQTLYILFL
+1 MKMNKHTLYTLFL

-24 DEKFLSCPEHQQ
+24 DEEVLFCPENQQ
-36 AFESSCYEFVALQRS
+36 AFESSCYEFVVLQRS

-62 GGHLSFIQNDET
+62 GGHLAFIQNEET

-79 KHLQPKQDWWIGL
+79 KHLQPEQDWWIGL
-92 APASTNLTLDSAAA
+92 APVSTNLTLDSAAT
-106 EGLLSWLDGSDVSY
+106 EGPLSWLDGSDVSY
-120 SNWLQEPLLNASCGY
+120 SNWLHEPWLNASCSY

-141 FQWETASNCSQELY
+141 FQWETTTNCSQELF

-162 GRSLACV
+162 GRSLACT

-198 RSSHARSN
+198 RSSHAPSH
-206 ASPQQEECSWV
+206 AIPQQEECSWV

-244 PCPVLG
+244 PCPVLR
-250 SYLSVEYHCKNA
+250 SYLSVEYHCKDA

-277 PITVKWLLH
+277 TITVKWLLH

-301 HIIDNYSPEEME
+301 HVIDNYSPEEME
-313 NVVHKYSHAGVYTA
+313 NVVHKYSHAGMYTV

-338 TASKSITIQEPLGQF
+338 SAYRSITIQEPLGEF
-353 GTLKCHSMNKST
+353 GTIKCHSMNQST
-365 DYSNCKALYNN
+365 DYSNCKAHYNN
-376 PLRIQLELDAGTNV
+376 PLRIQVELDAGTNV
-390 TYKIQHENTELAS
+390 TYKIQHGNTELAS
-403 VSAIRGIVP
+403 TSTIRGIIP

-421 QQQLGPGCQ
+421 QQQLGPGCH

-438 GVTAVDRSTVLQ
+438 GVTAVDRSTVME
-450 LCLVEPVEGLI
+450 LCLVEPVEGLT
-461 VDIEFEH
+461 VDVEPEH

-483 RGAPVQLH
+483 QGAPVQLH
-491 FLVSGANHTFS
+491 FLVSGPNHTFS
-502 EMHEMLHGN
+502 EMHEMLHGS
-511 PQVFVISNTIQGK
+511 PQVFVISNTIKGE

-550 NETVNKHEEDTIS
+550 NETVAQHEEDVIS
-563 EHVRTARA
+563 EDVRTARA
-571 NNLNITLDP
+571 INLKITVDP

-594 DGLVDDDAIWKCHED
+594 DGLEDDSAIWKC
-609 CPCSSGFK
+609 
-617 NRDHE
+617 
-622 ISEACLPPVYG
+622 
-633 FSVYTVHTKSHGVTQ
+633 T
-648 SGTRCIT
+648 
-655 VIPRENMKLSV
+655 
-666 TCSNCS
+666 
-672 PVNVAESVKLQVQCE
+672 
-687 GCQKIVWY
+687 
-695 FESTKDFT
+695 
-703 GSLSRCH
+703 
-710 SESVKK
+710 
-716 PLIQKAEGSSLTIE
+716 
-730 SDALRKAKQD
+730 
-740 ITVVVYAIK
+740 IK
-749 DSLSGSARYTVPVVD
+749 DSLSGSARYTVPIVD
-764 TSSTEDSSVQP
+764 ASSTEDSSVQP
-775 LLSTTVSPSSHT
+775 LLPTTVFPSSQT
-787 TDKFVAPP
+787 TDKSLNSATPP
-795 VALSPPSCVI
+795 IALSPPSCI
-805 SPLVG
+805 ITPLVG
-810 DVLSPFKISCSVDPS
+810 N
-825 FCKAGSCIFCLKT
+825 
-838 ARGKYFYCG
+838 YFYCG
-847 AEPTV
+847 AESTV
-852 ESLYLPLGNKHNNY
+852 ESLYLPLGDKHNNY
-866 SLTVDITVKNTAGV
+866 SLMVDITVKNAAGV

-885 VTTRVKDISSNH
+885 VTARVKDTSSNH
-897 TVGDLHVLVSSQ
+897 TVGDLQALVSNQ
-909 VSQLQQQGRLTGAAL
+909 VSKLQQQGRLTGAAL

-930 VSDKLNDALPEGQHN
+930 VSDRLNDALPEGQHD
-945 SVKKELREEMLQ
+945 SVKKQLRQQMLL

-963 SSFPPKNP
+963 NSFPPKNP
-971 AEVQMSANVVSGL
+971 AEVQMSANVVVGL

-1002 LTNLSKSLVSLT
+1002 LANLSKSLVSLT
-1014 LSGKEFSE
+1014 HSGKKFSE
-1022 KILQASTPIID
+1022 QILQASTPIID
-1033 AASNIIKVS
+1033 AVSNIFKVS
-1042 SRTSKQNEISSHLLK
+1042 SSTSKQNEVSNRLLN

-1063 SALLAGKKVN
+1063 SALLVGKKVN
-1073 QEPII
+1073 QEPTI
-1078 LSSSVFGLYV
+1078 LRTSVFGLYV
-1088 NRISSADLQKQPFN
+1088 NRISSDGIQKQPFS
-1102 IKKNSSASFILPSL
+1102 IQQNSSASFILPSL
-1116 GSNVLSPDEP
+1116 GPNVLFPDEP

-1132 SFRINPFSRHEGV
+1132 SFGINPFSWHEGE

-1164 TVANLT
+1164 PVANLT

-1175 LLPRKEVAE
+1175 LLPRTEVAE
-1184 VNRTLLELANF
+1184 VNQTLLELANF

-1210 FKLDP
+1210 FKLHP

-1221 QLLLGF
+1221 QLFLGF

-1238 RIQLPQDGDSEE
+1238 QIQLPQDGDSEE
-1250 ERNTWVLNP
+1250 ERYTWVLNP
-1259 TEMTI
+1259 MEMTV

-1279 GVNSTNTSVF
+1279 GVHSTNVSVF

-1303 KANWSGDGCRVG
+1303 KGNWSGDGCR
-1315 PRTTTL
+1315 
-1321 VTQCLCTHLTFFGS
+1321 
-1335 SFFVMPNVVDVSRTA
+1335 
-1350 ELFATFVNNPVV
+1350 
-1362 VCFVGAIILA
+1362 
-1372 YLLVVMWARRKDIQD
+1372 
-1387 AVKVKVTVLE
+1387 VKVTVLE

-1431 TEGESEPHHFTDPE
+1431 TEGESEPHHVTDPE
-1445 KPLFERGGL
+1445 KPVFERGGL

-1461 PFSLGELQS
+1461 PCSLGELQS

-1485 VNKVMVQDLET
+1485 VNKIMVQDLET

-1503 CNSWLSVDLGECT
+1503 CNSWLSIDLGECT

-1595 TMDMGQIEFTWQ
+1595 TMDLGQIEFTWQ

-1643 SKQQSKIDPKKQG
+1643 SKQQSKTDPKKQG
-1656 KMGRVS
+1656 KTGRVS
-1662 PNQPPHNNHKEI
+1662 PDQTSHSDHKEI
-1674 TPDTVIKD
+1674 TPDTD

-1698 PRTELDSTKT
+1698 PRIELDSTKA
-1708 DINNL
+1708 DINKM

-1728 SEFYTDSYKKKQT
+1728 NEFYSDSSKKEQSFA
-1741 LTASLECV
+1741 ASLECV
-1749 NLKESSFCESSERNE
+1749 NLKETTFCESSERNE
-1764 KHSVY
+1764 KHSTY

-1788 PSSFSKPNS
+1788 PSSFFKPDS

-1829 SPTEG
+1829 SPIEGSSG
-1834 NSGDS
+1834 NSK
-1839 RKCSQKGLP
+1839 KCCQKGLP

-1857 LVVATSGV
+1857 LVLATSGV

-1875 TYGKDRSISWLISMV
+1875 TYGKERSISWLISMV

-1925 DVPIDGTLPNT
+1925 DVPIDGTLPNA

-1958 PTDTEKMRN
+1958 PTDIEKMRN

-1993 LVAYGHRDPHAYYF
+1993 LVAYGQRDPNAYYL
-2007 TRHIR
+2007 THHIR
-2012 QSFSNGISESMNHK
+2012 QSFSNGISETMNHK

-2054 LVGNARF
+2054 LVGNARL
-2061 RQVRVRKDSC
+2061 RQVRVKKDSC
-2071 KIAKTMQ
+2071 KIAKTVQ

-2093 DMGSYGPGWNRT
+2093 DMGSYSPGWNRT

-2110 SKIVTTPWRY
+2110 SKTVLTPWHY

-2133 GLALYKGGGFVVELG
+2133 GLALYKGGGYVVELG
-2148 PDQKNLQQLI
+2148 PDQKNA
-2158 CPLLSYSL
+2158 SSL
-2166 LQYLFDNIWLDV
+2166 LQYLFNNIWLDV

-2209 GVYQYRSE
+2209 GAFQYRSE
-2217 VQTVHLY
+2217 VRTVHLY

-2231 IFVMASEAI
+2231 VFVMASEAI

-2256 KQQKWAYFK
+2256 KQQKWAYFR
-2265 SKWNLLELAI
+2265 SKWNVLELAI

-2302 NKDMFASFYETATAD
+2302 NKDMFASFNETATAD

-2414 DPVLGAF
+2414 NPVLGAF

-2436 LFISVILVAFNE
+2436 LFIS
-2448 EQLHP
+2448 
-2453 TPSEEE
+2453 PSEEE

-2473 GIKCKKKQI
+2473 GIKCKKKLI
-2482 DADASVTTASV
+2482 DADASMTTASV

>member
-1 MDNQTLYILFL
+1 MDNHILYTLFL
-12 IVSFHVISIWSD
+12 IVSFYVISIWSD
-24 DEKFLSCPEHQQ
+24 DEEVLFCPEHQQ

-51 FLSAQAWCERG
+51 FLNAQAWCERG
-62 GGHLSFIQNDET
+62 GGHLAFIQNEET

-79 KHLQPKQDWWIGL
+79 KHLETEQDWWIGL
-92 APASTNLTLDSAAA
+92 APASTNLTLDSAAT
-106 EGLLSWLDGSDVSY
+106 EGPLSWLDGSDVSY
-120 SNWLQEPLLNASCGY
+120 SNWLQEPSQNASCGY
-135 IRRDSG
+135 IRRNSG
-141 FQWETASNCSQELY
+141 YQWETTSNCSQELY

-162 GRSLACV
+162 GRSLACA

-187 SFYGRKTVHYC
+187 SFYGRKAVHYC
-198 RSSHARSN
+198 RPNHAPSHA
-206 ASPQQEECSWV
+206 SPPQDECSWV

-244 PCPVLG
+244 PCPALG
-250 SYLSVEYHCKNA
+250 SYLSVEYHCKDA

-277 PITVKWLLH
+277 TITVKWLLH

-313 NVVHKYSHAGVYTA
+313 NVVHKYSHAGVYTVA
-327 MVECSTSEWHV
+327 VECSTSEWHV
-338 TASKSITIQEPLGQF
+338 TAHKSIAIQEPLGEF
-353 GTLKCHSMNKST
+353 GTMKCHSMNQST
-365 DYSNCKALYNN
+365 DYKNCKALYNN
-376 PLRIQLELDAGTNV
+376 PLKIQVELDAGTNV
-390 TYKIQHENTELAS
+390 TYKIQHRNTELVSA
-403 VSAIRGIVP
+403 SAIRGIVP
-412 HNITISPEV
+412 HNITVSPEV
-421 QQQLGPGCQ
+421 QQQLGPGCH
-430 QLTVVALN
+430 QLTLVALN
-438 GVTAVDRSTVLQ
+438 AVTAVDGSTVLE
-450 LCLVEPVEGLI
+450 LCLVEPVDGLI
-461 VDIEFEH
+461 ADVELEH
-468 EQCPVHALYVNVSLA
+468 EQCPVHALSVNVTLA
-483 RGAPVQLH
+483 LGAPVQLH

-502 EMHEMLHGN
+502 EMHEMLHGG
-511 PQVFVISNTIQGK
+511 PQVFLISNTIQGK

-535 SSMEMDGGNTTVYCH
+535 SSMETDGGNTTVYCH
-550 NETVNKHEEDTIS
+550 NETVTQQDGDTIG
-563 EHVRTARA
+563 EHVRIARD
-571 NNLNITLDP
+571 NNLHITVDP
-580 EVPVIGTTSVKLYV
+580 EIPYIDTTSVKLYV
-594 DGLVDDDAIWKCHED
+594 EGLEDDNAIWKCIET
-609 CPCSSGFK
+609 CPCPDEVK
-617 NRDHE
+617 NRDYE
-622 ISEACLPPVYG
+622 IPAACLPPVYS
-633 FSVYTVHTKSHGVTQ
+633 FSVYTVHTKSSDRSK
-648 SGTRCIT
+648 SGFRCIT
-655 VIPRENMKLSV
+655 VIPRENLKLTL
-666 TCSNCS
+666 TCSNCN
-672 PVNVAESVKLQVQCE
+672 PVNTANSVTLQVQCE

-695 FESTKDFT
+695 LESTKDFT
-703 GSLSRCH
+703 GLLKHCY
-710 SESVKK
+710 SESLKK
-716 PLIQKAEGSSLTIE
+716 PLICQAEGSSSYTIE
-730 SDALRKAKQD
+730 SDTLRKAKQD
-740 ITVVVYAIK
+740 ITVVVYGTK
-749 DSLSGSARYTVPVVD
+749 DSLSGSARYTVPIFGASN
-764 TSSTEDSSVQP
+764 TEESTEVLP
-775 LLSTTVSPSSHT
+775 ILPTTVPPSSHT
-787 TDKFVAPP
+787 TDKSVNTVAPP
-795 VALSPPSCVI
+795 VVLIPPSCII
-805 SPLVG
+805 SPPVG

-825 FCKAGSCIFCLKT
+825 FCRAGPCVFCFKT
-838 ARGKYFYCG
+838 GSGNYFYCG
-847 AEPTV
+847 SEPTV
-852 ESLYLPLGNKHNNY
+852 ESLYLPLGKAHNNY
-866 SLTVDITVKNTAGV
+866 SLTVDITIKNAAGV
-880 TADTA
+880 TADTT
-885 VTTRVKDISSNH
+885 VTTWVKDTSTKH
-897 TVGDLHVLVSSQ
+897 TVGDLQALVSNQ
-909 VSQLQQQGRLTGAAL
+909 VSQLQQQGRLNGAAL
-924 AQMFQS
+924 AQMFKT
-930 VSDKLNDALPEGQHN
+930 VSDRLNDALPEEQHD
-945 SVKKELREEMLQ
+945 SVKKELRQQMLL
-957 SLSAAT
+957 SLSVAT
-963 SSFPPKNP
+963 SSIPPKNP
-971 AEVQMSANVVSGL
+971 AEVQMSANVVAGL

-995 QLQASYL
+995 QLQASSL
-1002 LTNLSKSLVSLT
+1002 LTNLSESLVSLT
-1014 LSGKEFSE
+1014 HSGEESSE
-1022 KILQASTPIID
+1022 QILQASTPIIH
-1033 AASNIIKVS
+1033 AVSNIIKVS
-1042 SRTSKQNEISSHLLK
+1042 SNTSEQNEISSHLLN

-1078 LSSSVFGLYV
+1078 LSTSVFGLYV
-1088 NRISSADLQKQPFN
+1088 NRISSDGLQNQHFN
-1102 IKKNSSASFILPSL
+1102 IQKNSSASFMLPSL
-1116 GSNVLSPDEP
+1116 GSNVLSADEP

-1132 SFRINPFSRHEGV
+1132 SFGINPFSWSEGDR
-1145 HISGSVGSLSL
+1145 ISGSVGSLSL

-1164 TVANLT
+1164 PVANLT

-1175 LLPRKEVAE
+1175 LLPRTEMAE
-1184 VNRTLLELANF
+1184 VNQTLLELRSF
-1195 STVVINVTAPNISLV
+1195 STVVINVTSPNISLV

-1232 DTNYEA
+1232 DTYYEA
-1238 RIQLPQDGDSEE
+1238 QIQLPQGGNSEE
-1250 ERNTWVLNP
+1250 ERYTWVLNP
-1259 TEMTI
+1259 MEMTV
-1264 EVGVYYLLVRPVVGA
+1264 EVGVYYLLVRPIVGA
-1279 GVNSTNTSVF
+1279 GVNSTNASVF

-1350 ELFATFVNNPVV
+1350 ELFGTFVNNPVV

-1417 GASTSSQVTVTLQG
+1417 GASTSSQVTVILQG
-1431 TEGESEPHHFTDPE
+1431 TEGESEPHHLTDPE
-1445 KPLFERGGL
+1445 KPVFERGGL
-1454 DMFLLTT
+1454 DIFLLTA

-1470 IRLWHDNSGQHPAWY
+1470 IRLWHDNSGQHPSWY
-1485 VNKVMVQDLET
+1485 INKVMVQDLET

-1503 CNSWLSVDLGECT
+1503 CSSWLAIDLGECT

-1595 TMDMGQIEFTWQ
+1595 TMDLGQIEFTWQ

-1626 VSIFRNARP
+1626 VSIFRNARS
-1635 REQKSESS
+1635 REQKPESS
-1643 SKQQSKIDPKKQG
+1643 SKQQSKIDPTKQG
-1656 KMGRVS
+1656 KTGRVS
-1662 PNQPPHNNHKEI
+1662 PNPPSHYNHKDI
-1674 TPDTVIKD
+1674 TPDAVIKD

-1687 QSLYKV
+1687 HSLYKV
-1693 MRRPV
+1693 MRKPV
-1698 PRTELDSTKT
+1698 PSIELDSTKT

-1713 LSLVEEIIRQHNRVG
+1713 LSLVEEIICQHNQVG
-1728 SEFYTDSYKKKQT
+1728 NEFYTDSSKKEQT
-1741 LTASLECV
+1741 LPASLGGV
-1749 NLKESSFCESSERNE
+1749 NLKESSVCERNE
-1764 KHSVY
+1764 KHSIY
-1769 SQYLYKQLQNVER
+1769 SQYLYKQLQNVDK
-1782 ELRLLG
+1782 ELKLLG
-1788 PSSFSKPNS
+1788 PSSFSKPGS
-1797 YNQAVLQVQGM
+1797 YNRAVLQVQGM
-1808 KNLLEPHVSSCSV
+1808 KNLLEPHVSSCSA
-1821 SGLHTRSS
+1821 SGLHTRGS
-1829 SPTEG
+1829 SPIEG
-1834 NSGDS
+1834 SSGDNK
-1839 RKCSQKGLP
+1839 KCCQKGLP

-1911 FALVLKTVDQEDYG
+1911 FALVLKTVDQEEYG
-1925 DVPIDGTLPNT
+1925 DVTIDGTLPNT
-1936 DDPDAIRIARRDSTC
+1936 DDPDAVRIARRDSTC

-1958 PTDTEKMRN
+1958 PTDIERMRN

-1993 LVAYGHRDPHAYYF
+1993 LVAYGQRDPHAYYL
-2007 TRHIR
+2007 TQHIR

-2026 DILNWA
+2026 DIFNWA
-2032 KSSLLSNLFGQYPG
+2032 KSSLISNLFGQYPG

-2054 LVGNARF
+2054 LVGNARL
-2061 RQVRVRKDSC
+2061 RQVRVKKDSC
-2071 KIAKTMQ
+2071 KIAKPMQ
-2078 YSVPDCHAPYSWEAE
+2078 YAIPDCHAPYSWEAE
-2093 DMGSYGPGWNRT
+2093 DMSSYGPAWNQT

-2110 SKIVTTPWRY
+2110 SKAVLTPWHY

-2133 GLALYKGGGFVVELG
+2133 GLTLYKGGGFVVDLG
-2148 PDQKNLQQLI
+2148 PDQKNA
-2158 CPLLSYSL
+2158 SRL
-2166 LQYLFDNIWLDV
+2166 LQYLLNNTWLDV

-2209 GVYQYRSE
+2209 GAFQYRSE

-2231 IFVMASEAI
+2231 VFVMASEAI

-2256 KQQKWAYFK
+2256 KQQKWAYFR

-2295 DIEYYQN
+2295 DIDYYQN

-2414 DPVLGAF
+2414 NPVLGAF

-2482 DADASVTTASV
+2482 DADASMTTASV

>member
-1 MDNQTLYILFL
+1 MNRLRMRMDNHTLYTLFL

-24 DEKFLSCPEHQQ
+24 DEEVLSCPEHQQ

-79 KHLQPKQDWWIGL
+79 KHLQQKQDWWIGL

-106 EGLLSWLDGSDVSY
+106 EGPLSWLDGSDVSY

-135 IRRDSG
+135 IKRDSG
-141 FQWETASNCSQELY
+141 FQWESASNCSQELY

-162 GRSLACV
+162 GRSLACA

-198 RSSHARSN
+198 RSSHARSH

-250 SYLSVEYHCKNA
+250 SYLSVEYHCKDA

-313 NVVHKYSHAGVYTA
+313 NVVHKYSRAGEYTA
-327 MVECSTSEWHV
+327 TVECSTSEWHV
-338 TASKSITIQEPLGQF
+338 TASKSITIQEPLGEF

-365 DYSNCKALYNN
+365 GHSNCKALYNN
-376 PLRIQLELDAGTNV
+376 PLRIQVELDAGTNV
-390 TYKIQHENTELAS
+390 TYKIQHENTELTS
-403 VSAIRGIVP
+403 ISAIRGIVP
-412 HNITISPEV
+412 HNITISPKV

-438 GVTAVDRSTVLQ
+438 GVTAVDRSTVLE
-450 LCLVEPVEGLI
+450 LCLVESVEGLI

-491 FLVSGANHTFS
+491 FLVSGANYTFS
-502 EMHEMLHGN
+502 EMHEMLHGS

-535 SSMEMDGGNTTVYCH
+535 SSMEVDGGNTTVYCH
-550 NETVNKHEEDTIS
+550 NETVNQHEENTIS
-563 EHVRTARA
+563 EQMRTARA
-571 NNLNITLDP
+571 NNLNITVDP
-580 EVPVIGTTSVKLYV
+580 EVPVIGTTSIKLYV

-609 CPCSSGFK
+609 CPCPSEVK

-622 ISEACLPPVYG
+622 ISEACLPPVYS

-648 SGTRCIT
+648 TGSRCIT

-666 TCSNCS
+666 ICSNCS
-672 PVNVAESVKLQVQCE
+672 PVNVAETVKLQVQCE

-695 FESTKDFT
+695 FESTMDFT
-703 GSLSRCH
+703 GSLSHCH

-730 SDALRKAKQD
+730 SEALRKAKQD

-749 DSLSGSARYTVPVVD
+749 DSLSGSARYTVPIVD

-787 TDKFVAPP
+787 TAKSLNSVAPP
-795 VALSPPSCVI
+795 VALSPPSCII

-810 DVLSPFKISCSVDPS
+810 DVLSPFKINCSVDPS
-825 FCKAGSCIFCLKT
+825 FCKAGSCIFCFKT
-838 ARGKYFYCG
+838 ARGHSFYCG

-852 ESLYLPLGNKHNNY
+852 ESLYLPLGDKHKNY
-866 SLTVDITVKNTAGV
+866 SLMVDITVKNAAGV
-880 TADTA
+880 TAGTA
-885 VTTRVKDISSNH
+885 VTTQVKDISSNH
-897 TVGDLHVLVSSQ
+897 TVGDLQVLVSSQ

-930 VSDKLNDALPEGQHN
+930 VSDKLNNALPEGQHDG
-945 SVKKELREEMLQ
+945 VKKELREEMLQ
-957 SLSAAT
+957 SLSSAT

-971 AEVQMSANVVSGL
+971 AEVQMSATVVSGL

-1014 LSGKEFSE
+1014 LSGKVFTE
-1022 KILQASTPIID
+1022 KILQASMPIID

-1042 SRTSKQNEISSHLLK
+1042 SNTSKQKEISSHLLN

-1078 LSSSVFGLYV
+1078 LRSSVFGLYV
-1088 NRISSADLQKQPFN
+1088 NRISSDELQKQPFN
-1102 IKKNSSASFILPSL
+1102 IQKKCSASFILPSL
-1116 GSNVLSPDEP
+1116 GSVLSPDEP

-1132 SFRINPFSRHEGV
+1132 SFRINPFSQHEGV

-1164 TVANLT
+1164 PVANLT

-1175 LLPRKEVAE
+1175 LLPRTEVAE
-1184 VNRTLLELANF
+1184 VNQTLLELANF

-1238 RIQLPQDGDSEE
+1238 WIQLPQDGNSEE
-1250 ERNTWVLNP
+1250 ERYTWVLNP
-1259 TEMTI
+1259 TEMTV
-1264 EVGVYYLLVRPVVGA
+1264 EVGIYYLLVRPVVGA

-1289 ITTIAAHCLYWDET
+1289 VTTIAAHCLYWDET

-1335 SFFVMPNVVDVSRTA
+1335 SFFVIPNMVDVSRTA

-1431 TEGESEPHHFTDPE
+1431 TEGESEPHHLTDPE
-1445 KPLFERGGL
+1445 KPVFERGGL
-1454 DMFLLTT
+1454 DMFMLTI

-1470 IRLWHDNSGQHPAWY
+1470 IRLWHDNSGPHPAWY
-1485 VNKVMVQDLET
+1485 VNKVMVQDMQT

-1503 CNSWLSVDLGECT
+1503 CNSWLSIDLGECI

-1643 SKQQSKIDPKKQG
+1643 LKQQSKIDPKKQG

-1682 IKRIA
+1682 IKWIA

-1713 LSLVEEIIRQHNRVG
+1713 LSLVEEIIRQHNRAG

-1741 LTASLECV
+1741 LSAPLECV
-1749 NLKESSFCESSERNE
+1749 NLKEGHFCESSERNE

-1829 SPTEG
+1829 SPTER

-1839 RKCSQKGLP
+1839 KKCCQKGLP

-1875 TYGKDRSISWLISMV
+1875 TYGKERSISWLISMV

-1911 FALVLKTVDQEDYG
+1911 FALVLKTIDQEDYG
-1925 DVPIDGTLPNT
+1925 DVPIDGTLSNM

-1958 PTDTEKMRN
+1958 PTDIQKMRN

-1993 LVAYGHRDPHAYYF
+1993 LVAYGQRDPNAYYF

-2071 KIAKTMQ
+2071 KTAKTMQ
-2078 YSVPDCHAPYSWEAE
+2078 YSVPECHAPYSWEAE
-2093 DMGSYGPGWNRT
+2093 DMGSYSPGWNQT

-2110 SKIVTTPWRY
+2110 SKIVPTAWRY

-2148 PDQKNLQQLI
+2148 PDQKNA
-2158 CPLLSYSL
+2158 SSL

-2209 GVYQYRSE
+2209 GAFQYRSV

-2256 KQQKWAYFK
+2256 KQQKWAYFR

-2281 ALSVFVKRTILGNR
+2281 ALCVFVKRTILGNR

-2354 AWTDISGFIVVMTIM
+2354 AWSDISGFIVVMTIM
-2369 FLAYSIAC
+2369 FLAYSIAS
-2377 NLMYGWRL
+2377 NLMYGWKL

-2414 DPVLGAF
+2414 NPVLGAF

-2448 EQLHP
+2448 EQLQP

-2459 EIVDLML
+2459 EIVELML

-2473 GIKCKKKQI
+2473 GIKCKKKQT
-2482 DADASVTTASV
+2482 DADATITTASV

>member
-1 MDNQTLYILFL
+1 MVNHALYTLFL

-24 DEKFLSCPEHQQ
+24 DEEVLSCPEHQQ
-36 AFESSCYEFVALQRS
+36 AFESSCYEFVALQRG

-62 GGHLSFIQNDET
+62 GGHLAFIQNDET

-79 KHLQPKQDWWIGL
+79 KHLQPEQDWWIGL
-92 APASTNLTLDSAAA
+92 APVSTNLTLDSAAI
-106 EGLLSWLDGSDVSY
+106 EGPLSWLDGSDVSY
-120 SNWLQEPLLNASCGY
+120 SNWLQEPSLNASCGY
-135 IRRDSG
+135 IRRNYG
-141 FQWETASNCSQELY
+141 FQWETTSNCSQEMH

-198 RSSHARSN
+198 RRSHAPSHE
-206 ASPQQEECSWV
+206 SPQQEECSWV

-250 SYLSVEYHCKNA
+250 SYLSVEYHCKDA

-277 PITVKWLLH
+277 TMTVKWLLH

-313 NVVHKYSHAGVYTA
+313 NVVHKYSHAGVYTV

-338 TASKSITIQEPLGQF
+338 SAYKSITIQELLGEF
-353 GTLKCHSMNKST
+353 GTIKCHSMNQST
-365 DYSNCKALYNN
+365 DYSSCKALYNN
-376 PLRIQLELDAGTNV
+376 PLSIQVALDAGTNV
-390 TYKIQHENTELAS
+390 TYKIQLGNTQLAS
-403 VSAIRGIVP
+403 TSTIRGIVP

-421 QQQLGPGCQ
+421 QQQLGPGCH

-438 GVTAVDRSTVLQ
+438 GVTAVDRSTILE
-450 LCLVEPVEGLI
+450 LCLLEPVEGLT
-461 VDIEFEH
+461 VDVEPEH
-468 EQCPVHALYVNVSLA
+468 EQCPPHALYVNVSLA
-483 RGAPVQLH
+483 QGAPMQLH

-502 EMHEMLHGN
+502 EKHEMLQGS
-511 PQVFVISNTIQGK
+511 PQVFLISNTIQGE

-550 NETVNKHEEDTIS
+550 NETVKQHDEDMIS
-563 EHVRTARA
+563 EHVKTARA
-571 NNLNITLDP
+571 SDLKITVDP

-594 DGLVDDDAIWKCHED
+594 DGLEDDSAIWKCYEA
-609 CPCSSGFK
+609 CPCSDEVK
-617 NRDHE
+617 NRDYE
-622 ISEACLPPVYG
+622 ISEACLPPVYS

-648 SGTRCIT
+648 FGTRCIT
-655 VIPRENMKLSV
+655 VIPRENLKLSV
-666 TCSNCS
+666 TCSNCN
-672 PVNVAESVKLQVQCE
+672 PVNVADGVNLQVQCE

-695 FESTKDFT
+695 IESRKDFT
-703 GSLSRCH
+703 GSLSHCH

-716 PLIQKAEGSSLTIE
+716 PLIQKAEDSSSFTIE

-749 DSLSGSARYTVPVVD
+749 DSLSGSARYTVPIAD
-764 TSSTEDSSVQP
+764 TSSIEDSSVEP
-775 LLSTTVSPSSHT
+775 TLPTHV
-787 TDKFVAPP
+787 TDKSLNSVMPP
-795 VALSPPSCVI
+795 VVLSPPSCII

-825 FCKAGSCIFCLKT
+825 FCKAGSCIFCFKT
-838 ARGKYFYCG
+838 ARGDYFYCG

-852 ESLYLPLGNKHNNY
+852 ESLYLPLGDKHNNY
-866 SLTVDITVKNTAGV
+866 RLMVDISVKNAEGV

-885 VTTRVKDISSNH
+885 VTTRVKDTSSNH
-897 TVGDLHVLVSSQ
+897 TVGDLQVLVSNQ

-930 VSDKLNDALPEGQHN
+930 VSSRLNEALPEEQHD
-945 SVKKELREEMLQ
+945 SVKKQLREQMLQ

-971 AEVQMSANVVSGL
+971 AEVQISANVVVGL

-995 QLQASYL
+995 QLHATYL

-1014 LSGKEFSE
+1014 LSAKEFSE
-1022 KILQASTPIID
+1022 QILQASTPIID
-1033 AASNIIKVS
+1033 AVSNIIKVS
-1042 SRTSKQNEISSHLLK
+1042 SSTSKQNEITSQLLN

-1063 SALLAGKKVN
+1063 SALLTGKKVN

-1078 LSSSVFGLYV
+1078 LSSSAFGLYV
-1088 NRISSADLQKQPFN
+1088 NRISSDGLQKQTFKIQN
-1102 IKKNSSASFILPSL
+1102 NSSASFILPSL

-1132 SFRINPFSRHEGV
+1132 SFGINPFSWHEGE

-1164 TVANLT
+1164 PVANLT

-1175 LLPRKEVAE
+1175 LLPRTEMAE
-1184 VNRTLLELANF
+1184 VNQTLLELANF
-1195 STVVINVTAPNISLV
+1195 STVVINVTTPNISLV

-1238 RIQLPQDGDSEE
+1238 QIQLPQDGDSEE
-1250 ERNTWVLNP
+1250 RYTWVLNP

-1279 GVNSTNTSVF
+1279 GVNSTNASVF
-1289 ITTIAAHCLYWDET
+1289 ITTIAAHCLYWDEI

-1372 YLLVVMWARRKDIQD
+1372 YLLVVIWARRKDIQD

-1431 TEGESEPHHFTDPE
+1431 TEGESEPHHLTDPE
-1445 KPLFERGGL
+1445 KPVFERGGL

-1485 VNKVMVQDLET
+1485 VNKVMVQNLEN

-1503 CNSWLSVDLGECT
+1503 CNSWLSIDLGECT

-1522 VATEMDLKRFSNL
+1522 VATETDLKRFSNL

-1546 GHIWFSVISR
+1546 GHIWFSVISC

-1595 TMDMGQIEFTWQ
+1595 TMDLGQIEFTWQ

-1643 SKQQSKIDPKKQG
+1643 SKQQLKIDPKKHS
-1656 KMGRVS
+1656 KTGRVS

-1698 PRTELDSTKT
+1698 PRIELDSTKT

-1728 SEFYTDSYKKKQT
+1728 NEFYTDSSKKEKT
-1741 LTASLECV
+1741 FAASLESV
-1749 NLKESSFCESSERNE
+1749 NLKETSFCERSEQNE
-1764 KHSVY
+1764 KHSIY

-1782 ELRLLG
+1782 ELRHLG
-1788 PSSFSKPNS
+1788 PSSFSKPDS

-1808 KNLLEPHVSSCSV
+1808 KNLLDPHVSSGSV

-1829 SPTEG
+1829 SPSEG

-1839 RKCSQKGLP
+1839 KKCCQKGLP

-1857 LVVATSGV
+1857 LVLATSGV

-1875 TYGKDRSISWLISMV
+1875 TYGKERSISWLISMV

-1925 DVPIDGTLPNT
+1925 DVPIYGTLPNT
-1936 DDPDAIRIARRDSTC
+1936 DDPDAIKIARRDSTC

-1958 PTDTEKMRN
+1958 PTDIEKMRN

-1993 LVAYGHRDPHAYYF
+1993 LVAYGQRDPHAYYL
-2007 TRHIR
+2007 THHIR
-2012 QSFSNGISESMNHK
+2012 QSFSNGISETMNHK

-2032 KSSLLSNLFGQYPG
+2032 KSSLLSNLFGEYPG

-2054 LVGNARF
+2054 LVGNARL
-2061 RQVRVRKDSC
+2061 RQVRVKKDSC

-2078 YSVPDCHAPYSWEAE
+2078 YSVADCHAPYSWEVE
-2093 DMGSYGPGWNRT
+2093 DMGSYSPGWNWT

-2110 SKIVTTPWRY
+2110 SKIVQTPWLY
-2120 QTQAKLRANPVWG
+2120 QTQAKLRSNPVWG

-2148 PDQKNLQQLI
+2148 PDQKNA
-2158 CPLLSYSL
+2158 SSL

-2209 GVYQYRSE
+2209 GAFQYRNE

-2231 IFVMASEAI
+2231 VFVMASEAI

-2249 FVQGKLM
+2249 FVQGKLI
-2256 KQQKWAYFK
+2256 KEQKWAYFR

-2377 NLMYGWRL
+2377 NLIYGWRL

-2395 QTIICLQLGIFNY
+2395 QSIICLQLGIFNY

-2414 DPVLGAF
+2414 NPVLGAF

-2473 GIKCKKKQI
+2473 GIKCKKKLI
-2482 DADASVTTASV
+2482 DADASMTTASV